1 MPSTADQFTASL
13 ATRHRPRDF
22 STVVGQVHVVEV
34 LRRAVMANTV
44 PQQILFSGGSGLGKT
59 TIARIV
65 AAAMLCETALADRTR
80 GDACGT
86 CPSCCDVTTSSHPDL
101 IEFDAASH
109 GGKDEIRE
117 IAARCQVM
125 PLRGSVKI
133 YVIDEAHGLSNPGGQ
148 AFLKLLEEPPAHVRF
163 MLCTTDPDR
172 MLKTN
177 RGRCVEFELLP
188 PSRHELLTNLSRIC
202 KLETWNAPTAVL
214 ESVLDAADP
223 ELGVRGTITTLAKLG
238 TVLADGAAVS
248 PEMIASLLGTP
259 SPVVLRRLVEG
270 IASRDR
276 VKALEALEQA
286 RRSAPDAVLR
296 EALLT
301 WARREVAAALA
312 AKGNGL
318 EAALWQLEVLLES
331 RPGAAWLDVTIAKL
345 AAPSLD
351 GPRGVDRLTAEAA
364 ELLTALEGKLAAP
377 TSTPSKEPSVPSAPS
392 APSAPSSG
400 VAQLLAAASP
410 STPEMRS
417 LLPRCQ
423 VTISSAEVEVVAPDE
438 LVEVLKPLVPALRT
452 AAGRLGLPL
461 KLRKSSTAGA
471 PPR

>member
-1 MPSTADQFTASL
+1 MTVTVDQTTASL

-22 STVVGQVHVVEV
+22 STVVGQTHVVEV
-34 LRRAVMANTV
+34 LRRAVMAGTV

-65 AAAMLCETALADRTR
+65 AAAMLCETPMKDRER
-80 GDACGT
+80 GDACGS
-86 CPSCCDVTTSSHPDL
+86 CPSCRDVVTSSHPDL

-125 PLRGSVKI
+125 PLRAEVKI

-177 RGRCVEFELLP
+177 RGRCVEFEMLP
-188 PSRHELLTNLSRIC
+188 PTRRELLANLQRIC
-202 KLETWNAPTAVL
+202 ELEQWTAPVAVL

-223 ELGVRGTITTLAKLG
+223 ELGVRGTVTTLAKLG
-238 TVLADGAAVS
+238 TVLADAAPVS
-248 PEMIASLLGTP
+248 PDMVASLLGTP
-259 SPVVLRRLVEG
+259 SPVVLRRLVDG
-270 IASRDR
+270 IGSRDR
-276 VKALEALEQA
+276 VQALAALEQA

-296 EALLT
+296 ESLIT

-312 AKGNGL
+312 AKGAGL
-318 EAALWQLEVLLES
+318 DAALWQLELLLES
-331 RPGAAWLDVTIAKL
+331 RPGPAWLDVTVAKL
-345 AAPSLD
+345 ASPSLD
-351 GPRGVDRLTAEAA
+351 GPRGVERLTAEAA
-364 ELLTALEGKLAAP
+364 ELLTALEGKLSAPTPAAP
-377 TSTPSKEPSVPSAPS
+377 TQPSAPS
-392 APSAPSSG
+392 AG

-423 VTISSAEVEVVAPDE
+423 VTVSASEVEVVAPDE
-438 LVEVLKPLVPALRT
+438 LVEALKPLVPSLRT

-461 KLRKSSTAGA
+461 KLRKASSAGSA
-471 PPR
+471 SRPAS